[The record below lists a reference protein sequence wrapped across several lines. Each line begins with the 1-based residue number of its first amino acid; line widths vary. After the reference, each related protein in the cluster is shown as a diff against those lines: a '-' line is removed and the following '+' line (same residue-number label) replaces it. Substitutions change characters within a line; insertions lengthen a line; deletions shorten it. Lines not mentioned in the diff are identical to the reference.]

1 MMAQEQFERQ
11 LQNFDNEI
19 ERLKKAIES

>member
-1 MMAQEQFERQ
+1 MAQEQFERQ